1 MVGGVA
7 LRPRLPAQ
15 QALYGWAIHQRT
27 RTRRTPPSNHPST
40 LRWLRGHGRPG
51 PGSSNPAPRASNRA
65 STSICQRTP
74 RRHCAG
80 VPPGAGWLAFHPGPL
95 APSALSTI
103 NQPPSTSPNMYT
115 SRRFASPFLKNNSR
129 VDLGLSPLEFK
140 LQPAPRVQ
148 RGSKLSDFDWS
159 AFGFLG
165 LLRHARPP
173 DTPPVQAPVHRPFDK
188 TKNRVTV
195 RYSKRQPAE
204 IGKMH

>member
-15 QALYGWAIHQRT
+15 QALYGWAIHQCT

-95 APSALSTI
+95 APSAPSTINRSLSTI
-103 NQPPSTSPNMYT
+103 PNIYT
-115 SRRFASPFLKNNSR
+115 SRRFASPFLKIIH
-129 VDLGLSPLEFK
+129 GWFCPLSPLEFK
-140 LQPAPRVQ
+140 LQPAPRSRCRPGL
-148 RGSKLSDFDWS
+148 RG
-159 AFGFLG
+159 AGFSP
-165 LLRHARPP
+165 ASS
-173 DTPPVQAPVHRPFDK
+173 T
-188 TKNRVTV
+188 TV
-195 RYSKRQPAE
+195 IRRL
-204 IGKMH
+204 H